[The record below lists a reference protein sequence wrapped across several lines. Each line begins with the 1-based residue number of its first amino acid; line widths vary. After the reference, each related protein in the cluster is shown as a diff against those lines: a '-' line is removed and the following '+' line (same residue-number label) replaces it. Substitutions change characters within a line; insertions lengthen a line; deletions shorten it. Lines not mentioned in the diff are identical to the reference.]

1 MYLIYINRIGTTFK
15 GEHIFEFLFSNS
27 VDWEW
32 DESWYE
38 SSVMTD
44 TRELSPNES
53 IIKVVGTLK
62 TDEFDLE
69 LVQEDGVRDIYNAVE
84 GIIALGWEKLEED
97 EEIPERRRV
106 FNFGDTKESVDE
118 QLYEYDLVLKY
129 KENKITKDFE

>member
-27 VDWEW
+27 IDWEG

-84 GIIALGWEKLEED
+84 GIIALGWEKLEEE

-118 QLYEYDLVLKY
+118 QLYEYDLTLKY
-129 KENKITKDFE
+129 KENKITKDVE

>member
-1 MYLIYINRIGTTFK
+1 MYLIYINRIGKTFK
-15 GEHIFEFLFSNS
+15 GENMFEFLFSNS
-27 VDWEW
+27 TEWEW

-44 TRELSPNES
+44 TRDLAPDES
-53 IIKVVGTLK
+53 IIKLVGSLR

-84 GIIALGWEKLEED
+84 GIIALGWEKLQDDED
-97 EEIPERRRV
+97 YPEKRRV
-106 FNFGDTKESVDE
+106 FKFGDTKEMVDE

-129 KENKITKDFE
+129 KENKIKA

>member
-1 MYLIYINRIGTTFK
+1 MYLIYINRIGTTYK
-15 GEHIFEFLFSNS
+15 GEHIFEFLFSSS
-27 VDWEW
+27 VEWEW

-44 TRELSPNES
+44 TRESSPDES
-53 IIKVVGTLK
+53 IVKIVGTLK
-62 TDEFDLE
+62 TDEFNLE

-97 EEIPERRRV
+97 EEIPEKRRV

-118 QLYEYDLVLKY
+118 QLYEYDLALKY
-129 KENKITKDFE
+129 KENKVTKDVE

>member
-27 VDWEW
+27 VEW
-32 DESWYE
+32 DWDDTWYE

-44 TRELSPNES
+44 TRELSPDES
-53 IIKVVGTLK
+53 IIKTVGTLK

-97 EEIPERRRV
+97 EEIPEKRRV

-118 QLYEYDLVLKY
+118 QLYEYDLALKY
-129 KENKITKDFE
+129 KENKVTKDV

>member
-15 GEHIFEFLFSNS
+15 GEYIFEFLFSDS
-27 VDWEW
+27 IEWEW
-32 DESWYE
+32 DDSWYE

-44 TRELSPNES
+44 TRELAPNES
-53 IIKVVGTLK
+53 IVKLVGNLK
-62 TDEFDLE
+62 TDLFDIE

-84 GIIALGWEKLEED
+84 GIIALGWEKIEE
-97 EEIPERRRV
+97 EEEVPEKRRV

-129 KENKITKDFE
+129 KENKITRDV

>member
-27 VDWEW
+27 VEW
-32 DESWYE
+32 DWDDTWYE

-44 TRELSPNES
+44 TRELSPDES
-53 IIKVVGTLK
+53 IIKMVGTLK
-62 TDEFDLE
+62 TDEFNLE

-97 EEIPERRRV
+97 EEIPEKRRV

-118 QLYEYDLVLKY
+118 QLYEYDLALKY
-129 KENKITKDFE
+129 KENKVTRDVE

>member
-27 VDWEW
+27 VEWEW
-32 DESWYE
+32 DETWYE

-44 TRELSPNES
+44 TRELSPDES
-53 IIKVVGTLK
+53 IIKMVGTLK
-62 TDEFDLE
+62 TDEFNLE

-97 EEIPERRRV
+97 EEIPEKRRV
-106 FNFGDTKESVDE
+106 FNFGDTKEVVDE
-118 QLYEYDLVLKY
+118 QLYEYDLALKY
-129 KENKITKDFE
+129 KENKVTR

>member
-15 GEHIFEFLFSNS
+15 GEHIFEFLFSDS
-27 VDWEW
+27 IEWEW
-32 DESWYE
+32 YDSWYE

-44 TRELSPNES
+44 TRELAPNES
-53 IIKVVGTLK
+53 IVKLVGNLK
-62 TDEFDLE
+62 TDLFDIE

-84 GIIALGWEKLEED
+84 GIIALGWEKIEE
-97 EEIPERRRV
+97 EEEVPEKRRV

-129 KENKITKDFE
+129 KENKITRDV

>member
-32 DESWYE
+32 EDSWYE
-38 SSVMTD
+38 SSVMTE
-44 TRELSPNES
+44 TRELAPDET
-53 IIKVVGTLK
+53 IVKMVGTLK
-62 TDEFDLE
+62 TDLFDME

-97 EEIPERRRV
+97 EEIPEKRRV

-118 QLYEYDLVLKY
+118 QLYEYDLALNY
-129 KENKITKDFE
+129 KENKVHNG

>member
-27 VDWEW
+27 VEW
-32 DESWYE
+32 DWDDTWYE

-44 TRELSPNES
+44 TRELSPDES
-53 IIKVVGTLK
+53 IVKTVGTLK
-62 TDEFDLE
+62 TYEFDLE

-97 EEIPERRRV
+97 EEIPEKRRV
-106 FNFGDTKESVDE
+106 FNFGDTKDSVDE
-118 QLYEYDLVLKY
+118 QLYEYDLALKY
-129 KENKITKDFE
+129 KENKITRDV

>member
-27 VDWEW
+27 VEWEW
-32 DESWYE
+32 DETWYE

-62 TDEFDLE
+62 TDEFNLE

-97 EEIPERRRV
+97 EEIPEKRRV
-106 FNFGDTKESVDE
+106 FNFGDTKESIDE
-118 QLYEYDLVLKY
+118 QLYEYDLALKY
-129 KENKITKDFE
+129 KENKITRDV

>member
-27 VDWEW
+27 VEW
-32 DESWYE
+32 DWDDTWYE

-44 TRELSPNES
+44 TRELSPDES
-53 IIKVVGTLK
+53 IIKVVGTLR
-62 TDEFDLE
+62 TDEFNLE

-84 GIIALGWEKLEED
+84 GIIALGWEKLEDE
-97 EEIPERRRV
+97 EEIPEKRRV

-118 QLYEYDLVLKY
+118 QLYEYDLSLKY
-129 KENKITKDFE
+129 KENKVTRDVE

>member
-27 VDWEW
+27 IDWEW

-84 GIIALGWEKLEED
+84 GIIALGWEKLEEE

-118 QLYEYDLVLKY
+118 QLYEYDLILKY
-129 KENKITKDFE
+129 KENKVTKDVE

>member
-27 VDWEW
+27 VEW
-32 DESWYE
+32 DWDDTWYE

-44 TRELSPNES
+44 TRELSPDET
-53 IIKVVGTLK
+53 IVKIVGTLK
-62 TDEFDLE
+62 TDELNLE

-97 EEIPERRRV
+97 EEIPEKRRV

-118 QLYEYDLVLKY
+118 QLYEYDLALKY
-129 KENKITKDFE
+129 KENKVTKDV

>member
-27 VDWEW
+27 VEW
-32 DESWYE
+32 DWDDTWYE

-44 TRELSPNES
+44 TRELSPDES
-53 IIKVVGTLK
+53 IIKTVGTLK
-62 TDEFDLE
+62 TDEFNLE

-97 EEIPERRRV
+97 EEIPEKRRV

-129 KENKITKDFE
+129 KENKTIEG